1 MSKSLSIES
10 IEALIAEEKIAR
22 AQTVLRDFY
31 KKLAELQ
38 NEIDELKGERV
49 SKDTKNARFELRLT
63 EKELENLKQLAEK
76 QGVNTSDLVR
86 IRVPEMS
93 ISA

>member
-10 IEALIAEEKIAR
+10 IETLIAEEKIAR

-38 NEIDELKGERV
+38 NEIDELKGEKM
-49 SKDTKNARFELRLT
+49 SKDTKNTRFELRLT
-63 EKELENLKQLAEK
+63 EKELEQLKRLAEK
-76 QGVNTSDLVR
+76 EGVKASRLIRN
-86 IRVPEMS
+86 RVPEIS